1 MYLRSSNLWSK
12 FLLAEGIEDIGLP
25 TQILNHIKGLAEII
39 PKGTPSSASDYAR
52 RHELPLEPIPSKVLT
67 WMGQLLKKQPYLY
80 LTSKN
85 LTDLAAPITLLP
97 DKEQEVLGYLK
108 DTFVPFVRKSEYDGM
123 TLDQIKKFRKQT
135 HKFLKKELIDSG
147 WVNDF
152 LERFDS
158 VVYTAYLNSSVPRMI
173 LTILTTA
180 SIFPDVLKI
189 ELAGAETLR
198 SATSTAQAIL
208 DTPPIVPD
216 QIMHEFSNG
225 MYWYDLGTDRCDFE
239 AAQMSHCGAAE
250 DGSLISL
257 RKKVN
262 RRVTSLV
269 TVEIDGNTLAQAK
282 GKANTGPRRKFW
294 PYIDWLIENEGI
306 TNVTEK
312 GQHSTDGIGFAEF
325 LRHLEDQHPD
335 LEFNP
340 EVDLEEMRIDFE
352 ARIYDD
358 VEVQALE
365 TDIETIDNID
375 FTMHGGRDTR
385 VTAKLAVKMSW
396 PVKSS
401 IEKDPGTEDYLGK
414 LRNEIYSYD
423 PDRFSSSGI
432 LKTYTPDEVV
442 LELKASDYGHDADV
456 LYLDLEMIWDAY
468 FDFDSAVFDADPGNY
483 EVFVEDEMER
493 FKSRLDTQHKVAT
506 AAARG
511 NPDGR
516 VLHTGYEE
524 TWELIQKELI
534 KNNVYRDVAK
544 EIDDADEREDS
555 PQTELPLQEHKLILN
570 RWRKIITS

>member
-52 RHELPLEPIPSKVLT
+52 RHELSLEPIHSKVLT

-135 HKFLKKELIDSG
+135 RKFLKKELIDSG

-198 SATSTAQAIL
+198 SAATTAQVIL
-208 DTPPIVPD
+208 DAPPVVPD

-225 MYWYDLGTDRCDFE
+225 MFWYDLGTDQCDFE
-239 AAQMSHCGAAE
+239 AKEMSDCGAT
-250 DGSLISL
+250 DNGSLISL

-262 RRVTSLV
+262 RRVTSLI
-269 TVEIDGNTLAQAK
+269 TAEIDDTTLAQAK
-282 GKANTGPRRKFW
+282 GKANTAPRREFW

-306 TNVTEK
+306 TNVAEK

-325 LRHLEDQHPD
+325 LRHLEDQHPE
-335 LEFNP
+335 LEFEP
-340 EVDLEEMRIDFE
+340 QVDLEEMKFDFQ
-352 ARIYDD
+352 ARAYAAAES
-358 VEVQALE
+358 VE
-365 TDIETIDNID
+365 TDIQTIDNID
-375 FTMHGGRDTR
+375 FTTRDEADGG
-385 VTAKLAVKMSW
+385 VTARLAVEMSW

-401 IEKDPGTEDYLGK
+401 IEKDPGIEDYLGK
-414 LRNEIYSYD
+414 LRNKIHSYD
-423 PDRFSSSGI
+423 REGFSSSGI
-432 LKTYTPDEVV
+432 LNTYTPDEVV
-442 LELKASDYGHDADV
+442 LELGGKHPGHDV

-468 FDFDSAVFDADPGNY
+468 YDFDSAVAYTDPGD
-483 EVFVEDEMER
+483 EESAAVSELGSFDERLVELKEI
-493 FKSRLDTQHKVAT
+493 AT
-506 AAARG
+506 EAVLYR
-511 NPDGR
+511 DGG
-516 VLHTGYEE
+516 LASDYEE

-534 KNNVYRDVAK
+534 KDNVYRDVAK
-544 EIDDADEREDS
+544 EIDDDDERQDS
-555 PQTELPLQEHKLILN
+555 PQLELPFQEHKLILN
-570 RWRKIITS
+570 RWRKILTS

>member
-52 RHELPLEPIPSKVLT
+52 RHELSLEPIHSKVLT

-135 HKFLKKELIDSG
+135 RKFLKKELIDSG

-198 SATSTAQAIL
+198 SAATTAQVIL
-208 DTPPIVPD
+208 DAPPVVPD

-225 MYWYDLGTDRCDFE
+225 MYWYDLGTHQCDFE

-325 LRHLEDQHPD
+325 LRHLEDQHPE
-335 LEFNP
+335 LEFEP
-340 EVDLEEMRIDFE
+340 QVDLEEMRIDFE

-365 TDIETIDNID
+365 TDIEAIDNID
-375 FTMHGGRDTR
+375 FTMHDPGDGG
-385 VTAKLAVKMSW
+385 VTARLAVEMSW

-401 IEKDPGTEDYLGK
+401 IEKDPGTGDYLGK

-423 PDRFSSSGI
+423 PGRFSSSGI
-432 LKTYTPDEVV
+432 LKTYTPNEVV
-442 LELKASDYGHDADV
+442 LELKAGDINGDDV
-456 LYLDLEMIWDAY
+456 LYLDLEMIWAAY
-468 FDFDSAVFDADPGNY
+468 FDFDRAVAADPGIRGA
-483 EVFVEDEMER
+483 FVEEELET

-506 AAARG
+506 ASRISWTAES
-511 NPDGR
+511 NND
-516 VLHTGYEE
+516 YEE

-534 KNNVYRDVAK
+534 KDNVYRDVAK
-544 EIDDADEREDS
+544 EIDDDDERQDS
-555 PQTELPLQEHKLILN
+555 PQLELPFQEHKLILN
-570 RWRKIITS
+570 RWRKILTS

>member
-52 RHELPLEPIPSKVLT
+52 RHELSLEPIHSKVLT

-85 LTDLAAPITLLP
+85 LTDLVVPITLLP
-97 DKEQEVLGYLK
+97 DKEQEALGYLA

-123 TLDQIKKFRKQT
+123 TLDQIKKLRKQT

-147 WVNDF
+147 WINDF

-340 EVDLEEMRIDFE
+340 EVDLEEMRIDFQ
-352 ARIYDD
+352 ARAYDAAES
-358 VEVQALE
+358 VE
-365 TDIETIDNID
+365 TDMQAIDNID
-375 FTMHGGRDTR
+375 FTMHDSPDGR

-401 IEKDPGTEDYLGK
+401 IEKDPGTGDYLGK

-423 PDRFSSSGI
+423 PGRFSSSGI
-432 LKTYTPDEVV
+432 LKTYTPNEVV
-442 LELKASDYGHDADV
+442 LELKAGDINGDDV
-456 LYLDLEMIWDAY
+456 LYLDLEMIWAAY
-468 FDFDSAVFDADPGNY
+468 FDFD
-483 EVFVEDEMER
+483 R
-493 FKSRLDTQHKVAT
+493 SR
-506 AAARG
+506 RRR
-511 NPDGR
+511 PR
-516 VLHTGYEE
+516 HTRR
-524 TWELIQKELI
+524 L
-534 KNNVYRDVAK
+534 R
-544 EIDDADEREDS
+544 
-555 PQTELPLQEHKLILN
+555 
-570 RWRKIITS
+570 

>member
-52 RHELPLEPIPSKVLT
+52 RHELSLEPIHSKVLT

-340 EVDLEEMRIDFE
+340 EVDLEEMRIDFQ
-352 ARIYDD
+352 ARAYNAAES
-358 VEVQALE
+358 VE
-365 TDIETIDNID
+365 TDMQAIDNID
-375 FTMHGGRDTR
+375 FTMHDSPDGR

-396 PVKSS
+396 PVKSF
-401 IEKDPGTEDYLGK
+401 IEKDPGTEGYLGK

-423 PDRFSSSGI
+423 PGRFSSSGI

-493 FKSRLDTQHKVAT
+493 FKSRLDTQHEVAT

-534 KNNVYRDVAK
+534 KDNVYRDVAK
-544 EIDDADEREDS
+544 EIDDADERRDS

>member
-25 TQILNHIKGLAEII
+25 TQIVDHIKGLAEIV

-52 RHELPLEPIPSKVLT
+52 RHELSLEPIHSKVLT

-123 TLDQIKKFRKQT
+123 SLDQIKKFRKQT

-147 WVNDF
+147 WVNNF

-158 VVYTAYLNSSVPRMI
+158 IVYTAYLNSAAPRMI
-173 LTILTTA
+173 LSILTAA
-180 SIFPDVLKI
+180 SIFPDALKT
-189 ELAGAETLR
+189 EFAGTETLR
-198 SATSTAQAIL
+198 SGATTAQAIL
-208 DTPPIVPD
+208 ATPAIVPD

-225 MYWYDLGTDRCDFE
+225 MFWYDLGTDQCDFE
-239 AAQMSHCGAAE
+239 AKEMSHCGAT
-250 DGSLISL
+250 DNGSLISL

-262 RRVTSLV
+262 RRVTSLI
-269 TVEIDGNTLAQAK
+269 TAEIDDTTLAQAK
-282 GKANTGPRRKFW
+282 GKANTAPRREFW

-306 TNVTEK
+306 TNVAEK

-335 LEFNP
+335 LNFGP
-340 EVDLEEMRIDFE
+340 QVDLEEMRIDFE
-352 ARIYDD
+352 ARAYGAAES
-358 VEVQALE
+358 VE
-365 TDIETIDNID
+365 TDIQTIDNID
-375 FTMHGGRDTR
+375 FTMHDPGDGQ
-385 VTAKLAVKMSW
+385 VTARLAVEMSW

-401 IEKDPGTEDYLGK
+401 IEKDPGTKDYLGK
-414 LRNEIYSYD
+414 LRNKIHSYD
-423 PDRFSSSGI
+423 RDGFSSSGI
-432 LKTYTPDEVV
+432 LNTYTPDEVV
-442 LELKASDYGHDADV
+442 LELKASDYGTGHDV

-468 FDFDSAVFDADPGNY
+468 YDFDSAVAYTDPGD
-483 EVFVEDEMER
+483 EESAAVSELGSFDERLVELKEIATEAVLDSGDE
-493 FKSRLDTQHKVAT
+493 S
-506 AAARG
+506 
-511 NPDGR
+511 NS
-516 VLHTGYEE
+516 GYEE

-534 KNNVYRDVAK
+534 KDNVYRDVAK
-544 EIDDADEREDS
+544 EIDDDDERQDS
-555 PQTELPLQEHKLILN
+555 PQLELPLQEHKLILN

>member
-52 RHELPLEPIPSKVLT
+52 RHELSLEPIHSKVLT